1 MGQTRF
7 HFTAGKA
14 EADRIFAALDAA
26 FEDEGLPLALLEVDE
41 ANDIHEVSLYA
52 DGDVDAVAVRIN
64 GILAD
69 LGLPKQ
75 VEREAL
81 PD

>member
-26 FEDEGLPLALLEVDE
+26 FEDEGLPLALLEV
-41 ANDIHEVSLYA
+41 
-52 DGDVDAVAVRIN
+52 
-64 GILAD
+64 
-69 LGLPKQ
+69 
-75 VEREAL
+75 
-81 PD
+81 